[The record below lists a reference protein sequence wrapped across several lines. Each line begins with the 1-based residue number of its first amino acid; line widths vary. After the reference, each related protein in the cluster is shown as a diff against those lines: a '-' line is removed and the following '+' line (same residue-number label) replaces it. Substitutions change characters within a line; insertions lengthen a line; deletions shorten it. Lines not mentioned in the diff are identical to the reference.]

1 EPWSKMIYLEK
12 ELDAFITENKENSEL
27 SDHVQSHMK
36 VFMRQQE
43 DSSDEDAGDIDDSDD
58 DETWQPTP
66 PPTQVS
72 FVSPSPVSTPTAA
85 HSRARKQSQG
95 SLANKRP
102 RTAGTH
108 VEDRHQNS
116 EASLAL
122 IASEEQRALPPELL
136 PQVLQAHESAKA
148 ASANDPTNSKPL
160 TLAEF
165 QEGMGKV

>member
-1 EPWSKMIYLEK
+1 GEDYPLALKDGIFNGMFIAAEPWSKMIYLEK

-72 FVSPSPVSTPTAA
+72 FEFEGHDGRVCNFSD
-85 HSRARKQSQG
+85 
-95 SLANKRP
+95 LP
-102 RTAGTH
+102 RTTTSKFIRAYASA
-108 VEDRHQNS
+108 RHS
-116 EASLAL
+116 EQGLQYPEGSNGFCVDSRQRL
-122 IASEEQRALPPELL
+122 SESTWSRVNL
-136 PQVLQAHESAKA
+136 PQAK
-148 ASANDPTNSKPL
+148 
-160 TLAEF
+160 
-165 QEGMGKV
+165 GR